1 MTMMLPIQKEIEDSV
16 QEFRRP
22 EEVLE
27 QLRERKEKQLVRKL
41 ANQRKAK
48 AEAKAEAQLQVV
60 SLDSER

>member
-41 ANQRKAK
+41 ANQRKVKTK
-48 AEAKAEAQLQVV
+48 AEAKAPCQLE
-60 SLDSER
+60 SLE